1 MNPNKEQHLINRLK
15 QHPKLLDR
23 MEAPI
28 SMLDDIFLLPCGSSF
43 AAFYDTNKPQVTK
56 SLLDEAAN
64 AAEKALTA

>member
-43 AAFYDTNKPQVTK
+43 AAFGYPLK
-56 SLLDEAAN
+56 
-64 AAEKALTA
+64 AEQARKA